1 MSKNLLNLNTNCRMI
16 LDEVSEADWTDSQ
29 INVEINYAYMEM
41 YTAVVE
47 TYEDYYR
54 KVVTGPLFAS
64 RQDYLIPTDMYKLRR
79 LEIKFY
85 TGDSYIKVTPTSFDQ
100 NNYAID
106 TTLYTNTNRPVY
118 DLSGDYIRILPLP
131 PTDTTGRMRLI
142 YITTIAELSAND
154 DTVNIPFPDRFA
166 QYIVL
171 GACAKLLKK
180 GQQEEAV
187 ARGYNEE
194 FQIGIEKMKN
204 ELENRYADGAKMI
217 SDTLQQNNNFATPN
231 RENNSF

>member
-1 MSKNLLNLNTNCRMI
+1 MAKNLLNLNTNCRMI

-64 RQDYLIPTDMYKLRR
+64 RQDYLAPTDMYKLRR

-85 TGDSYIKVTPTSFDQ
+85 TGDDYVKVTPVSFDQ
-100 NNYAID
+100 NNHAID
-106 TTLYTNTNRPVY
+106 TTVYTNTNRPVY

-131 PTDTTGRMRLI
+131 PTDTTGRMRLT

-154 DTVNIPFPDRFA
+154 DVVNLPFPDRFA

-217 SDTLQQNNNFATPN
+217 SDSLGQDNNFASP
-231 RENNSF
+231 